1 MKGYYK
7 IDAIDLWE
15 QYGASLERNATA
27 DLLAHPNPKPLLSH
41 NWADEDG
48 EDVLPA
54 PLRVQAR
61 DVTLAVLMVGN
72 GEADFWLKYNDL
84 YDHLAAGYVM
94 FFVNE
99 FRRAH
104 LLRLVEWGKPQ
115 RWGRIRSTG
124 RVIMRFSVK
133 FREDNPAEDI
143 PNVLIDGARQLWQD
157 GQGDVLRITHL
168 I

>member
-61 DVTLAVLMVGN
+61 DVTLPVW
-72 GEADFWLKYNDL
+72 EKYNAL
-84 YDHLAAGYVM
+84 YEHLSAAAVM

-124 RVIMRFSVK
+124 RVILRFSAK

-157 GQGDVLRITHL
+157 AGGDVLRITHL